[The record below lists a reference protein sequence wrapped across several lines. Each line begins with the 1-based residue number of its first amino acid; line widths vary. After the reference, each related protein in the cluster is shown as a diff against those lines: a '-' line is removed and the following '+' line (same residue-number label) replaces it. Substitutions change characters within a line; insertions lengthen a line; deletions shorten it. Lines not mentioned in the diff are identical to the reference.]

1 MIGTDIREV
10 IKAVVQVY
18 ATNGLFARWKVEYV
32 PTHRDG
38 SAFTKLMLAAGAL
51 HAYSVPW
58 RLMGEMVRAAIAD
71 GMVRIHHGGHEVAVN
86 PICVGQRIRV
96 VNPHTLRA

>member
-1 MIGTDIREV
+1 
-10 IKAVVQVY
+10 VVQVY
-18 ATNGLFARWKVEYV
+18 AAHGLFARWNVEYV

-58 RLMGEMVRAAIAD
+58 RLMGEMVRATIAD
-71 GMVRIHHGGHEVAVN
+71 GIVRIHHGVHEVAID
-86 PICVGQRIRV
+86 PICVGQRSRV
-96 VNPHTLRA
+96 VDPHTLKA